1 MAELN
6 ARIIAKASATTGEE
20 PVAGDLEVAELAVN
34 TADGKLFT
42 KHTDNSIVT
51 ISGGGGGGAVDSV
64 NGQTGVVSLGI
75 QDMNDFS
82 LLPGEGP
89 SYNVV
94 SDTPVPGDGNGSISS
109 VVGGDW
115 IFDSIDRDGNDRDS
129 EWGATGNTSGV
140 AVDVFVDNVLVSS
153 TTFGSNT
160 RQSDGRQII
169 NTADTSWYATA
180 VVGSVVR
187 LNSLIF
193 NSIQPPLADGDIL
206 QWVDADQKFKP
217 AQLNS
222 GGSRSVATVTT
233 SSLASGAS
241 QDVTLTGTG
250 KAGQFMSVTTDRPA
264 WVVFYADEAS
274 RTADASRD
282 ETTSPSPGSGVL
294 MEVITTAAETII
306 ISPAVNYF
314 NNESSPVASLPL
326 KVTNKDASAQT
337 VQVDVKLLPTEG

>member
-51 ISGGGGGGAVDSV
+51 ISGGGGGGA
-64 NGQTGVVSLGI
+64 
-75 QDMNDFS
+75 
-82 LLPGEGP
+82 
-89 SYNVV
+89 
-94 SDTPVPGDGNGSISS
+94 
-109 VVGGDW
+109 
-115 IFDSIDRDGNDRDS
+115 
-129 EWGATGNTSGV
+129 
-140 AVDVFVDNVLVSS
+140 
-153 TTFGSNT
+153 
-160 RQSDGRQII
+160 
-169 NTADTSWYATA
+169 
-180 VVGSVVR
+180 
-187 LNSLIF
+187 
-193 NSIQPPLADGDIL
+193 
-206 QWVDADQKFKP
+206 
-217 AQLNS
+217 
-222 GGSRSVATVTT
+222 RSVATVTT

-241 QDVTLTGTG
+241 EDVTLTGTG

-264 WVVFYADEAS
+264 WVAFYADEAS
-274 RTADASRD
+274 RTADASRG

-294 MEVITTAAETII
+294 MEVITTAAETIV

-337 VQVDVKLLPTEG
+337 VQVDVKLLSTEG